1 MDPKNSVGKSDEH
14 KIVIWPEQKKAA
26 GLKFIRNQILS
37 NNEYHHKATRVF
49 LMSLVSLVETLVSLV
64 ETLVSLV
71 ETLVSPVKTLVETL
85 VSLVETLVET
95 LVSLLETFV
104 ESSS

>member
-1 MDPKNSVGKSDEH
+1 MNTKSSSGLNG
-14 KIVIWPEQKKAA
+14 KKAA

-37 NNEYHHKATRVF
+37 NNEYHHKATLVF
-49 LMSLVSLVETLVSLV
+49 LMSLVSQVETLVSLV

-71 ETLVSPVKTLVETL
+71 ETLVSLV
-85 VSLVETLVET
+85 V
-95 LVSLLETFV
+95 TFI

>member
-1 MDPKNSVGKSDEH
+1 MNTKSSSGLNG
-14 KIVIWPEQKKAA
+14 KKAA

-49 LMSLVSLVETLVSLV
+49 LMSLVSLVETPEKTLVA
-64 ETLVSLV
+64 TLVSLV
-71 ETLVSPVKTLVETL
+71 ET
-85 VSLVETLVET
+85 
-95 LVSLLETFV
+95 FI